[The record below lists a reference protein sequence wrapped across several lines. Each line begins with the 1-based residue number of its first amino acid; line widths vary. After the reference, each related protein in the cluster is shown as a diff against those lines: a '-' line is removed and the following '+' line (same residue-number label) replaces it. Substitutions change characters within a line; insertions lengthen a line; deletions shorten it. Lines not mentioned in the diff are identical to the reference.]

1 MAGSDSILRDKP
13 MKLIL
18 IHGVAQGGQTPAAIT
33 DNWCNALKRG
43 GVRAEPLNSAQP
55 ELAYYGDLLE
65 AGISAIA
72 IGDLFEQ
79 FTTKAE
85 FLLKVAAEVNAAS
98 ARIYSQ
104 VLATSS
110 ADSADAFSRNVYQR
124 VANGHQPLS
133 VGQVLE
139 GLGDTFDYLTQHNL
153 RRAID
158 ERVAAKL
165 GNRPQTIVAHSLGSV
180 VAYRLLRDRKIAC
193 QRLLTI
199 GSPLVFNA
207 VRKLLDGPFGWPDK
221 LTEWRNGYDRFDPIC
236 LGSPIGHHHSWGPRI
251 RQLRVDNPIQ
261 GNHAATG
268 YLGVPAV
275 AAWVASIL

>member
-1 MAGSDSILRDKP
+1 

-43 GVRAEPLNSAQP
+43 GVRAGPLSAAQP

-65 AGISAIA
+65 AGISAIP
-72 IGDLFEQ
+72 IRDLFER

-98 ARIYSQ
+98 ARIHAQ
-104 VLATSS
+104 MLAAS
-110 ADSADAFSRNVYQR
+110 AADQTDAFSRSVYQQI
-124 VANGHQPLS
+124 ATGHQPLS
-133 VGQVLE
+133 VGPVLE
-139 GLGDTFDYLTQHNL
+139 GLGDTFDYLTQYNL

-165 GNRPQTIVAHSLGSV
+165 GNQPQTIVAHSLGSV
-180 VAYRLLRDRKIAC
+180 VAYRLLRDNKIAC
-193 QRLLTI
+193 QRLITI

-207 VRKLLDGPFGWPDK
+207 VRKLLDGPFSWPAK
-221 LTEWRNGYDRFDPIC
+221 LSEWRNGYDQFDPIC
-236 LGSPIGHHHSWGPRI
+236 LGMPFGHHHSWGPRI
-251 RQLRVDNPIQ
+251 AQLRVDNLEH
-261 GNHAATG
+261 GNHAAVG
-268 YLGVPAV
+268 YLGVSAI
-275 AAWVASIL
+275 AAWVDLVL